1 MIPAQRTQQIA
12 PFQVMEIIKRA
23 DALEAQGRSII
34 HLSIGEPDQG
44 TPHAVVQAAQAALH
58 AGRTRYTPAL
68 GLPALRAA
76 IGRHYEQLYGAQVD
90 AERVV
95 VTAGASGALLLAC
108 AALVDPSAEVLMAD
122 PGYPCNR
129 HFVAAADGVAR
140 LVNCGPQA
148 RFQLLPD
155 AAAAAWS
162 SATRGLLVASPA
174 NPTGTSLTCGET
186 RALVDLAT
194 DRDGFAIVDEIY
206 GGLSYGTAP
215 RWSAAALPQAVV
227 VNSFS
232 KYFCMTGW
240 RLGWLVLPPPLVPI
254 VERLAQNL
262 FICPSAIAQHA
273 ALACFEPETI
283 RLLET
288 RREAFRSRRDY
299 LVPALEALGLEVP
312 AAPDGAF
319 YVYVDV
325 SRVSADSAQFAAD
338 LLETTGVCIVPGA
351 DFGRAAGSR
360 YVRISYAASQP
371 QLEEA
376 VRRVAGFLAER
387 RGPRGA

>member
-1 MIPAQRTQQIA
+1 MMTPAQRTLQIA

-23 DALEAQGRSII
+23 DALEAEGRSVI

-44 TPHAVVQAAQAALH
+44 APGAVVRAAQAALQ

-76 IGRHYEQLYGAQVD
+76 IARHYAELYGVEVA
-90 AERVV
+90 AERIV

-108 AALVDPSAEVLMAD
+108 AALVDPGAEVLMAD

-129 HFVAAADGVAR
+129 HFVAAVDGIAR
-140 LVNCGPQA
+140 LVSCGPQA
-148 RFQLLPD
+148 RFQLLPE

-162 SATRGLLVASPA
+162 DATRGLLVASPA
-174 NPTGTSLTCGET
+174 NPTGTSLTQEEI
-186 RALVDLAT
+186 RALVELAAE
-194 DRDGFAIVDEIY
+194 RDGFAVVDEIY

-240 RLGWLVLPPPLVPI
+240 RLGWLVLPTPLVPI

-273 ALACFEPETI
+273 ALACFEPGT
-283 RLLET
+283 LAVLEE
-288 RREAFRSRRDY
+288 RRATFCARRDY
-299 LVPALEALGLEVP
+299 LVPALEALGLRVP
-312 AAPDGAF
+312 APPDGAF
-319 YVYVDV
+319 YVYADV
-325 SRVSADSAQFAAD
+325 SRTCIDSARFAAD
-338 LLETTGVCIVPGA
+338 LLETTGVCLVPGT
-351 DFGRAAGSR
+351 DFGPAAGSR
-360 YVRISYAASQP
+360 YVRISYATSHA

-376 VRRVAGFLAER
+376 VTRLAAFLKGQSAR
-387 RGPRGA
+387 

>member
-1 MIPAQRTQQIA
+1 MMTPAQRTLQIA

-23 DALEAQGRSII
+23 DALEAQGRSVI

-44 TPHAVVQAAQAALH
+44 TPGPVVRAAQAALQ

-76 IGRHYEQLYGAQVD
+76 IAKHYADLYRVEVV
-90 AERVV
+90 AERIV

-108 AALVDPSAEVLMAD
+108 AALVNPGAEVLMAD

-129 HFVAAADGVAR
+129 HFVAAVDGIAR
-140 LVNCGPQA
+140 LVSCGPQA

-162 SATRGLLVASPA
+162 DATRGLLVASPA
-174 NPTGTSLTCGET
+174 NPTGTSLTREEI
-186 RALVDLAT
+186 RALVELAAE
-194 DRDGFAIVDEIY
+194 RDGFAVVDEIY
-206 GGLSYGTAP
+206 GGLGYGTAP

-240 RLGWLVLPPPLVPI
+240 RLGWLVLPTPLVPI

-273 ALACFEPETI
+273 ALACFEPETLA
-283 RLLET
+283 LLEE
-288 RREAFRSRRDY
+288 RRAAFRARRDY
-299 LVPALEALGLEVP
+299 LVPALEALGLRVP
-312 AAPDGAF
+312 APPDGAF
-319 YVYVDV
+319 YVYADV
-325 SRVSADSAQFAAD
+325 SRVCTDSARFAAD
-338 LLETTGVCIVPGA
+338 LLETTGVCLVPGA
-351 DFGRAAGSR
+351 DFGPAAGSR
-360 YVRISYAASQP
+360 YVRISYATSQA

-376 VRRVAGFLAER
+376 IRRLAGFLKVRSPA
-387 RGPRGA
+387 

>member
-1 MIPAQRTQQIA
+1 MMTPAQRTLRIA

-23 DALEAQGRSII
+23 DALEAQGRSVI

-44 TPHAVVQAAQAALH
+44 TPGPVVRAAQAALQ

-76 IGRHYEQLYGAQVD
+76 IAKHYADLYRVEMV
-90 AERVV
+90 AERIV

-108 AALVDPSAEVLMAD
+108 AALVNPGAEVLMAD

-129 HFVAAADGVAR
+129 HFVAAVDGIAR
-140 LVNCGPQA
+140 LVSCGPQA

-162 SATRGLLVASPA
+162 DATRGLLVASPA
-174 NPTGTSLTCGET
+174 NPTGTSLTREEI
-186 RALVDLAT
+186 RALVELAAE
-194 DRDGFAIVDEIY
+194 RDGFAVVDEIY
-206 GGLSYGTAP
+206 GGLGYGTAP

-240 RLGWLVLPPPLVPI
+240 RLGWLVLPTPLVPI

-273 ALACFEPETI
+273 ALACFEPETLA
-283 RLLET
+283 LLEE
-288 RREAFRSRRDY
+288 RRAAFRARRDY
-299 LVPALEALGLEVP
+299 LVPALEALGLRVP
-312 AAPDGAF
+312 APPDGAF
-319 YVYVDV
+319 YVYADV
-325 SRVSADSAQFAAD
+325 SRVCTDSARFAAD
-338 LLETTGVCIVPGA
+338 LLETTGVCLVPGA
-351 DFGRAAGSR
+351 DFGPAAGSR
-360 YVRISYAASQP
+360 YVRISYATSQA

-376 VRRVAGFLAER
+376 IRRLAGFLKVRSPA
-387 RGPRGA
+387 

>member
-1 MIPAQRTQQIA
+1 MMTPAQRTLRIA

-23 DALEAQGRSII
+23 DALEAQGRSVI

-44 TPHAVVQAAQAALH
+44 TPGPVVRAAQAALQ

-76 IGRHYEQLYGAQVD
+76 IAKHYADLYRVEVV
-90 AERVV
+90 AERIV

-108 AALVDPSAEVLMAD
+108 AALVNPGAEVLMAD

-129 HFVAAADGVAR
+129 HFVAAVDGIAR
-140 LVNCGPQA
+140 LVSCGPQA

-162 SATRGLLVASPA
+162 DATRGLLVASPA
-174 NPTGTSLTCGET
+174 NPTGTSLTREEI
-186 RALVDLAT
+186 RALVELAAE
-194 DRDGFAIVDEIY
+194 RDGFAVVDEIY
-206 GGLSYGTAP
+206 GGLGYGTAP

-240 RLGWLVLPPPLVPI
+240 RLGWLVLPTPLVPI

-273 ALACFEPETI
+273 ALACFEPETLA
-283 RLLET
+283 LLEE
-288 RREAFRSRRDY
+288 RRAAFRARRDY
-299 LVPALEALGLEVP
+299 LVPALEALGLRVP
-312 AAPDGAF
+312 APPDGAF
-319 YVYVDV
+319 YVYADV
-325 SRVSADSAQFAAD
+325 SRVCTDSARFAAD
-338 LLETTGVCIVPGA
+338 LLETTGVCLVPGA
-351 DFGRAAGSR
+351 DFGPAAGSR
-360 YVRISYAASQP
+360 YVRISYATSQA

-376 VRRVAGFLAER
+376 IRRLAGFLKVRSPA
-387 RGPRGA
+387 